1 MIFKWR
7 KKRDSIE
14 NLKQELKKTKNE
26 QDRKVILLQIK
37 LLEQIKKGNIY
48 KI

>member
-1 MIFKWR
+1 MIKWR